1 MLRLKS
7 VIYNLLKSVCLFRGA
22 GSLFYSPKLLTGFVL
37 SALLIALC
45 AMPLSVAN
53 AKTVTLAWSP
63 NDEPDLEG
71 YVIYRNT
78 NSPGPPYSYSDSV
91 PEDELADPLHP
102 EAKLTGLQ
110 EGKEYY
116 IALTAYNTEGV
127 ESGFSEKVCATVVD
141 NTIELCETSASSP
154 ATTSSIVGGGG
165 SSGGCFISTSTH
177 SPLDKNLVLYIMI
190 TATAIGLGTYRY
202 KIRARKK

>member
-1 MLRLKS
+1 
-7 VIYNLLKSVCLFRGA
+7 
-22 GSLFYSPKLLTGFVL
+22 
-37 SALLIALC
+37 
-45 AMPLSVAN
+45 MPLSVAN

-63 NDEPDLEG
+63 NDEPDLGG

-78 NSPGPPYSYSDSV
+78 NAPGPPYRYSDSL
-91 PEDELADPLHP
+91 PEDELDDPLHP

-116 IALTAYNTEGV
+116 IAMTAYNTEGV
-127 ESGFSEKVCATVVD
+127 ESNFSDEVCATVVD

-165 SSGGCFISTSTH
+165 SGGSCFISTASQNP
-177 SPLDKNLVLYIMI
+177 SDINLQLYILLTI
-190 TATAIGLGTYRY
+190 TAISLGIYGCKKSFKFAIRN
-202 KIRARKK
+202 